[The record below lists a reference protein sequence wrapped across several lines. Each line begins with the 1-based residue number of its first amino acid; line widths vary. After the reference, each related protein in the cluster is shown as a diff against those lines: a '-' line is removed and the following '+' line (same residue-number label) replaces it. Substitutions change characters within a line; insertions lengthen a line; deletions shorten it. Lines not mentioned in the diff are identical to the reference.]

1 MSINT
6 IEPAPVAETSRDGRL
21 ALDFGAVRPGERGG
35 PRYLQFQVNPA
46 QGLAR
51 RSQDVVLADARRASR
66 PRRPHPHRVPVA
78 MDIVLRCAVI
88 FVFLFVIMRAIGRRE
103 LSQLQ
108 PFDILLLVVLGDLIT
123 QGALQ
128 SDLSLTGSLLAVG
141 TFAILSVAVS
151 YLSFR
156 FSRLR
161 PILDGE
167 PIVVVQDGRVIERNL
182 RRERL
187 TIDDIEEEA
196 RASRHREARRREVG
210 RARDHGP
217 DQLSLRPRIERAAN
231 ACHRRDEARLGGLGR
246 DRRKLEL
253 RDGRRR
259 RRGSCGTRGRRSR
272 A

>member
-1 MSINT
+1 
-6 IEPAPVAETSRDGRL
+6 
-21 ALDFGAVRPGERGG
+21 
-35 PRYLQFQVNPA
+35 
-46 QGLAR
+46 
-51 RSQDVVLADARRASR
+51 
-66 PRRPHPHRVPVA
+66 

-196 RASRHREARRREVG
+196 RHQG
-210 RARDHGP
+210 
-217 DQLSLRPRIERAAN
+217 IERLGDVKWAVLETTGRISFIAAP
-231 ACHRRDEARLGGLGR
+231 H
-246 DRRKLEL
+246 
-253 RDGRRR
+253 
-259 RRGSCGTRGRRSR
+259 
-272 A
+272 

>member
-1 MSINT
+1 
-6 IEPAPVAETSRDGRL
+6 
-21 ALDFGAVRPGERGG
+21 
-35 PRYLQFQVNPA
+35 
-46 QGLAR
+46 
-51 RSQDVVLADARRASR
+51 
-66 PRRPHPHRVPVA
+66 

-156 FSRLR
+156 FARLR

-167 PIVVVQDGRVIERNL
+167 PIVVVQDGRVLERNL

-196 RASRHREARRREVG
+196 RQQG
-210 RARDHGP
+210 
-217 DQLSLRPRIERAAN
+217 IER
-231 ACHRRDEARLGGLGR
+231 LGDVKWAVLETTGR
-246 DRRKLEL
+246 I
-253 RDGRRR
+253 
-259 RRGSCGTRGRRSR
+259 SFIASPH
-272 A
+272 